1 MVHFTIELDC
11 RLKPLI
17 RIHDRCNPLLL
28 IITPSCCLLSAN
40 YLICQMPSTFSSSSD
55 AKKTTNGASPSSM
68 KELTRL
74 LSQLQCLE
82 AIPKVILEMIS
93 EYAGPRHYLIMIVKG
108 SGRLSHSAYLLDT
121 NNMMIKGWQPLL
133 PHDDYEELWTDTI
146 TNSSLVSLSTTSLL
160 GSSRYGYG
168 EQLYRMSRAAGSGE
182 REVILMSLNVPTLL
196 SHHYHYHQAAVAPS
210 SISPSSSASLTPSR
224 LEWSVINTDQ
234 KTLAYRHR
242 MIAIDDRYLMKL
254 PHITHAPF
262 GYSYSDTAKFDTDP
276 ALFDGRAAAAVAAA
290 ASSSASPSKPGKWIP
305 VKKYERIWPDLVT
318 TYNGSVYCW
327 STPSSGRDHC
337 FTPPSL
343 PVASLVH
350 GPSDSIGWRTIP
362 SPPPTQPTNPPF
374 VYAISIPNVGILL
387 IRASTSINRRMVIAA
402 YDPLTNLYRSLEWLC
417 PLFDFVSC
425 SFGTT
430 QLLSF
435 NGDII
440 MVTGSLNSYSKL
452 SYRLPLQLLMDTSK
466 VGIQQLPETIDT
478 SHWLAISCDI
488 PFTVSSSVTCAV
500 MV

>member
-1 MVHFTIELDC
+1 
-11 RLKPLI
+11 
-17 RIHDRCNPLLL
+17 
-28 IITPSCCLLSAN
+28 
-40 YLICQMPSTFSSSSD
+40 
-55 AKKTTNGASPSSM
+55 M

-108 SGRLSHSAYLLDT
+108 SGRLSHSAYLLDN

-146 TNSSLVSLSTTSLL
+146 TNSSLVSPSTTSLL
-160 GSSRYGYG
+160 GSSGYGYG
-168 EQLYRMSRAAGSGE
+168 EQLYRMSRAAGNGE

-196 SHHYHYHQAAVAPS
+196 SHYHYHQAAVASS
-210 SISPSSSASLTPSR
+210 SISSSSSASLTPSR

-234 KTLAYRHR
+234 TTLAYRHR
-242 MIAIDDRYLMKL
+242 MVAIDDRYLMQL
-254 PHITHAPF
+254 PHT
-262 GYSYSDTAKFDTDP
+262 SDIGNCYHEVGHTLLDV
-276 ALFDGRAAAAVAAA
+276 RAVAVAAT
-290 ASSSASPSKPGKWIP
+290 ASSSASPSKPGKWRYIP
-305 VKKYERIWPDLVT
+305 VKSHESARPTLVT
-318 TYNGSVYCW
+318 AYNGSVYCW
-327 STPSSGRDHC
+327 FTSSSGRDHC

-350 GPSDSIGWRTIP
+350 APSDSIGWRMIP

-387 IRASTSINRRMVIAA
+387 IRASSTSINRRMVIAA